1 MTARLLEM
9 ASLSDDERKHLSDN
23 SYRIA
28 ANFAPERF
36 GEGLERASQR
46 GDGSSAKEIWNNGS
60 RAVTR
65 HSKLRAM
72 KGNDPVA
79 AYFDK
84 LPETHKRQFEER
96 ASGANF
102 NFQQRLTLACEL
114 GGASSGRLLD
124 CAAGTGEITCALLKS
139 GRFNHATVV
148 DVSPAMLQ
156 SARELL
162 TSQIKNAEVEFV
174 QSDVFDFKPSDS
186 RFDLILCL
194 GLIAHTGRLDILLP
208 HLKSMLMPGGRIIL
222 QTTLTDHL
230 GTRIVRALTSRSELA
245 RRGYRISWFSQRD
258 IFDACDRAG
267 LRILET
273 RRHSLG
279 VPVGDRLWPWANFQL
294 ETRLGKNGQS
304 TTHGADAIYLLGAG

>member
-1 MTARLLEM
+1 M
-9 ASLSDDERKHLSDN
+9 AYETQANRVELS
-23 SYRIA
+23 
-28 ANFAPERF
+28 
-36 GEGLERASQR
+36 Q
-46 GDGSSAKEIWNNGS
+46 SS
-60 RAVTR
+60 V
-65 HSKLRAM
+65 SKM
-72 KGNDPVA
+72 NDPVA

-102 NFQQRLTLACEL
+102 NFRQRLKLACEL
-114 GGASSGRLLD
+114 AGASSGRLLD

-156 SARELL
+156 SARDLL
-162 TSQIKNAEVEFV
+162 TCQIKNVELEFV
-174 QSDVFDFKPSDS
+174 ESDVFTFKPADS

-208 HLKSMLMPGGRIIL
+208 HLKSMLTPGGRIIL

-230 GTRIVRALTSRSELA
+230 GTRIVRALTARSEVA

-258 IFDACDRAG
+258 ISDACDRAG

-279 VPVGDRLWPWANFQL
+279 VPFGDRLWSWAFSSR
-294 ETRLGKNGQS
+294 RL
-304 TTHGADAIYLLGAG
+304 